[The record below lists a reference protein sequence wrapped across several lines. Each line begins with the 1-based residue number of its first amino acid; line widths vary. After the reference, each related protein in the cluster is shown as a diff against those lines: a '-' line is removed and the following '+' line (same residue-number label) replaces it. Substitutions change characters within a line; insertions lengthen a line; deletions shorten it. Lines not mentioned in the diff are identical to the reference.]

1 MQIGWSY
8 SEDSEDFIDG
18 MKRIGK
24 VPEGPF
30 LATTDVVGLYPNI
43 LQKRGD

>member
-8 SEDSEDFIDG
+8 IEDSGDFTDR

-43 LQKRGD
+43 PQKEGI